1 MAKKLIVEVNGVR
14 REMTKT
20 QYDLIGFKRKPKII
34 GEAKTEQPQT
44 EMDKL
49 KADLIAKKEAGL
61 PLNQVPEDVVKDVP
75 RGTIVEQKP
84 VEEPKK
90 KSPSRPKS
98 TPTE

>member
-1 MAKKLIVEVNGVR
+1 MAKKLLVETKDGVT

-34 GEAKTEQPQT
+34 GEVKPEHTVS

-49 KADLIAKKEAGL
+49 KADLIAKKAAGL
-61 PLNQVPEDVVKDVP
+61 PLNDEPKEEVSQEQV
-75 RGTIVEQKP
+75 IEQ
-84 VEEPKK
+84 PKK
-90 KSPSRPKS
+90 KSPGRPKS